1 MIGGGDTP
9 EETLYFKRKDQIGNT
24 YLIAK
29 YGTNSKNLLLGAV
42 SSGAMYIV
50 MDQGKIVSNQGPTV
64 EQFAPN
70 YKQIAEA
77 AGYEV
82 NSTGIWLPEFE
93 VGGEI
98 ENWDS
103 YINV

>member
-1 MIGGGDTP
+1 M
-9 EETLYFKRKDQIGNT
+9 
-24 YLIAK
+24 
-29 YGTNSKNLLLGAV
+29 LGAV
-42 SSGAMYIV
+42 SSGNLYMVI
-50 MDQGKIVSNQGPTV
+50 DPGKIVSNQGPTV
-64 EQFAPN
+64 EQIAPV

-93 VGGEI
+93 VGDVI

-103 YINV
+103 YISM